1 VVGQVTNGGSGELL
15 AGQLTGVGSGDL
27 VVVQVSRWRVS

>member
-1 VVGQVTNGGSGELL
+1 MVGQVTNGGSGELL